1 MMRAFNLALA
11 VILASLAGWWPEAE
25 PATRAGLALFVLAG
39 TLWITEALPLT
50 YTALLIPLVAAALGL
65 GDMGS
70 LLAGFA
76 HPIIFLF
83 LGGFALAAALSRHE
97 IDHWLAT
104 RLLSLARGQPL
115 AAALL
120 LSLATALLS
129 MWISNTATMAM
140 MLPIAL
146 GLVHPLKQEFPRYKL
161 FLFLALAWGANT
173 GGIAT
178 LVGSPPNAIAAAYLQ
193 WGFVQWLRVGV
204 PVFLVLFPL
213 ALLLLWM
220 LLRPEPDVPCL
231 KAGEVRA
238 FPRHREARL
247 TLAVF
252 LLTVTL
258 WITGTWMAPALGIQG
273 SFDAWVALLAVALL
287 GITGTLRWSDVEHQ
301 VNWGVLLLFGGG
313 ITLGVVMQ
321 SSGASDFMAESLSNW
336 LPAGKPWLIYLAIAF
351 FVVFL
356 TELVSNTA
364 SAALLV
370 PLFTAVAAV
379 LGISPQSTA
388 VLIGIGAS
396 CAFMLPVATPPN
408 ALAYGTGYVPQRAMI
423 RCGIGMNIACVLL
436 LGLLLPQLMSQF

>member
-1 MMRAFNLALA
+1 MRKLNLILA
-11 VILASLAGWWPEAE
+11 VLLASLAGWWPEAD
-25 PATRAGLALFVLAG
+25 PTARAGLALFVLAG

-50 YTALLIPLVAAALGL
+50 YTALIIPVVAAALGL
-65 GDMGS
+65 GDVGS

-83 LGGFALAAALSRHE
+83 LGGFALAAALSYHE

-104 RLLSLARGQPL
+104 GLLSLAKGQPI

-146 GLVHPLKQEFPRYKL
+146 GLIQPLHQGFPRYKL
-161 FLFLALAWGANT
+161 FVLLSLAWGANI

-193 WGFVQWLRVGV
+193 WGFVQWLQVGI
-204 PVFLVLFPL
+204 PVFIVLFPL
-213 ALLLLWM
+213 ALLLLWVM
-220 LLRPEPDVPCL
+220 LRPESDVPSL
-231 KAGEVRA
+231 GVGKNRA
-238 FPRHREARL
+238 FPTHREARL
-247 TLAVF
+247 TLAIF

-258 WITGTWMAPALGIQG
+258 WMTGTWIGPALGIQG
-273 SFDAWVALLAVALL
+273 SFDAWVALLALALL
-287 GITGTLRWSDVEHQ
+287 GITGTLRWAHVESY

-313 ITLGVVMQ
+313 ITLGAVMQ
-321 SSGASDFMAESLSNW
+321 SSGASNFMAEGLSDW
-336 LPAGKPWLIYLAIAF
+336 LPAGRPWLIYLAIAF

-370 PLFTAVAAV
+370 PLFTAVATA
-379 LGISPQSTA
+379 LGISSQSTA
-388 VLIGIGAS
+388 VIIGICAS

-408 ALAYGTGYVPQRAMI
+408 ALAYGTGLVPQKVMI
-423 RCGIGMNIACVLL
+423 RCGMYMNLVCVLI
-436 LGLLLPQLMSQF
+436 LGWVLPQLASSL